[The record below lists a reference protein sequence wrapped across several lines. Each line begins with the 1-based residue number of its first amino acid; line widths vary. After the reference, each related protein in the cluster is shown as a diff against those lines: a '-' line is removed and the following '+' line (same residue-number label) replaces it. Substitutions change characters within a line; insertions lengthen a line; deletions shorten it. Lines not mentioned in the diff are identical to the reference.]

1 MTFLPIVGREL
12 RVAARRH
19 ATHSIRL
26 WIGLGAMIVGIFL
39 FIGSPGKP
47 GDEIARRI
55 FIGVSGLAMVYC
67 LASGRLL
74 TADCISS
81 EKREGTL
88 GLLFLTDLKGYDVVC
103 GKLAATS
110 FRALYG
116 LLALVPVLAVP
127 LLLGGLTN
135 GEVWRMVLVLVNTFL
150 FSLAVGVFSS
160 ALCQESRRAMGA
172 NFLILLLL
180 IGVPS
185 ACAAAIMYFTPTNN
199 FVPEMLYSCPVY
211 SFVLTS
217 ATYFKRWPAH
227 FWWSI
232 GVVHA
237 LAWLLVVA
245 ASQWVVHAWQDL
257 PAERGRLR
265 WRDYWRAWVYGRPG
279 RRLALRKKLLNV
291 NAFYW
296 LSSRAWFKPVGVWIA
311 LGFIACWWLYVWL
324 QLQFS
329 WREEIFV
336 LITFIL
342 LNSLFKLWIAVET
355 SQRLAEDQKIGAL
368 ELLLS
373 TPLSVRDI
381 VRGQLLA
388 LRRQF
393 FKPLLVV
400 LAFEIFLTL
409 ANSRQPSK
417 DIGMLP
423 LGVTF
428 VIILLADSA
437 ALIWVAMATA
447 LTAKTPNHASL
458 STISRVLLLPLVAY
472 CAIAI
477 LVSAWT
483 LTRGQLGPNWKFY
496 LYLWFWLGIIAD
508 IAFGLPAWWRLQ
520 TRFRQLALR
529 RFTSARSAVNS

>member
-1 MTFLPIVGREL
+1 
-12 RVAARRH
+12 
-19 ATHSIRL
+19 
-26 WIGLGAMIVGIFL
+26 
-39 FIGSPGKP
+39 
-47 GDEIARRI
+47 
-55 FIGVSGLAMVYC
+55 
-67 LASGRLL
+67 
-74 TADCISS
+74 
-81 EKREGTL
+81 
-88 GLLFLTDLKGYDVVC
+88 
-103 GKLAATS
+103 
-110 FRALYG
+110 
-116 LLALVPVLAVP
+116 
-127 LLLGGLTN
+127 
-135 GEVWRMVLVLVNTFL
+135 
-150 FSLAVGVFSS
+150 
-160 ALCQESRRAMGA
+160 
-172 NFLILLLL
+172 
-180 IGVPS
+180 
-185 ACAAAIMYFTPTNN
+185 MYFTPTNI

-355 SQRLAEDQKIGAL
+355 TQRLAEDQKIGAL

-447 LTAKTPNHASL
+447 LTAKSPNHASL

-496 LYLWFWLGIIAD
+496 LYLWFWLGITAD